1 MEEISIIM
9 KNNMQQESGDNSV
22 NVQVGGDASFGISAT
37 EARQIALDVFKANF
51 YEFSEKAA
59 KKALE
64 RAEEMTDEFVKKFY
78 NEIPRLEEKLEDP
91 AIQNALFNTQK
102 EYAKSG
108 DQNLRDN
115 LLDILIKR
123 IESENQTL
131 AQIVLDE
138 AIIVI
143 PKLTHDQINILSL
156 IFSTLLLNHH
166 EVNNVKTFEDLIN
179 NKILIF
185 LPKNELTYSFFTHLQ
200 FSGCSTLLTEG
211 ATYKSIIKILSSRY
225 LGLISKGFSILELSN
240 EFPNATIQLLPLI
253 MPCLRNST
261 KLQFNTTNDEV
272 LKDKISQNNLQQIEE
287 KILSF
292 QNRFAMSSTEFE
304 NYLNKLNSKFSDL
317 INIWDNGDFKSIKLT
332 SVGIAIAIINY
343 NRVTNSNIDLT
354 EFL

>member
-1 MEEISIIM
+1 
-9 KNNMQQESGDNSV
+9 MQQESGDNSV

-64 RAEEMTDEFVKKFY
+64 RAEEITDEFVKKFY
-78 NEIPRLEEKLEDP
+78 AEIPKLENKLEDP

-108 DQNLRDN
+108 DQDLRDN
-115 LLDILIKR
+115 LLDILVKR

-143 PKLTHDQINILSL
+143 PKLTKDQINLLTL

-166 EVNNVKTFEDLIN
+166 QVTNVIAFENFIN
-179 NKILIF
+179 NKVLVF
-185 LPKNELTYSFFTHLQ
+185 LPDNALTYSFFTHLQ
-200 FSGCSTLLTEG
+200 FSGCSTLLTEA
-211 ATYKSIIKILSSRY
+211 ATYKPITEILLNRY
-225 LGLISKGFSILELSN
+225 NGLLFKGFSELELAN
-240 EFPNATIQLLPLI
+240 EFPNETIKVLPI
-253 MPCLRNST
+253 IIRCLRNLT
-261 KLQFNTTNDEV
+261 KLQFNAINVDV
-272 LKDKISQNNLQQIEE
+272 LKSVIESNNLIEIE
-287 KILSF
+287 QKILNF
-292 QNRFAMSSTEFE
+292 NAKFAMTSAEVE
-304 NYLNKLNSKFSDL
+304 DYLKQLNPKYSDL
-317 INIWDNGDFKSIKLT
+317 KSLWENDDFKSIKLT
-332 SVGIAIAIINY
+332 SVGLAIAIINY